1 MAQRDLYLT
10 SLNYFTQGVFN
21 TFITTYLALYLL
33 YNTAFS
39 RGQISILLLIA
50 PIPLLIRPYFGKLLD
65 NFVNPRLI
73 FSFGIGIYLI
83 SLLTMGINT
92 GSDSLI
98 LKIIPVFGAYMGL
111 SIFDSVG
118 DKYMTLTAKNDAT
131 SSVIWMSLSQTIA
144 RTIVSLF
151 FVAVI
156 GGNLTSNKW
165 ILLFSLIGI
174 TALPL
179 TILGLIKYPQYL
191 TRDKS
196 SLSSEKKQKLVFT
209 PEMKRSI
216 GLIIAL
222 AFVVNIRSL
231 ADIVFEP
238 YFVEKF
244 GADAFVLFNYYL
256 AFTPYISLIVYPIAY
271 KYKIPFMKHRIFWII
286 SAGIYSLIFWIV
298 LAGTSLRLILLFTII
313 NPIFSSIL
321 YLSYISIFVDGTPP
335 SRENT
340 FYQIYSTAFWIA
352 GIGLGSLGMALTQ
365 WLPAESILL
374 ITGLLLFS
382 GLFVIPKIKLNVFQI
397 SLPTEL
403 DSQKELITKENHSP
417 GSL

>member
-179 TILGLIKYPQYL
+179 TILGLIN
-191 TRDKS
+191 
-196 SLSSEKKQKLVFT
+196 
-209 PEMKRSI
+209 
-216 GLIIAL
+216 IIC
-222 AFVVNIRSL
+222 
-231 ADIVFEP
+231 
-238 YFVEKF
+238 
-244 GADAFVLFNYYL
+244 YY
-256 AFTPYISLIVYPIAY
+256 
-271 KYKIPFMKHRIFWII
+271 
-286 SAGIYSLIFWIV
+286 
-298 LAGTSLRLILLFTII
+298 
-313 NPIFSSIL
+313 
-321 YLSYISIFVDGTPP
+321 
-335 SRENT
+335 
-340 FYQIYSTAFWIA
+340 
-352 GIGLGSLGMALTQ
+352 
-365 WLPAESILL
+365 
-374 ITGLLLFS
+374 
-382 GLFVIPKIKLNVFQI
+382 
-397 SLPTEL
+397 
-403 DSQKELITKENHSP
+403 
-417 GSL
+417 